1 MKKIL
6 FALMGF
12 LLSVCANTAFGAGI
26 AHVVGVAP
34 AIGAVALNGVAVASS
49 LVGGIKP
56 ADALCAGIYTEVW
69 TGEMVKA
76 FRNAAESLGWY
87 NRIRS
92 YDQYVENDVIH
103 FVNLGGDPNVLV
115 NNTTYPLNV
124 QTLEDGDK
132 AVSLDLYETEATAV
146 SDNELYAISY
156 DKMSSV
162 IERHK
167 DAINEKRYAKAIHAV
182 APATDTDT
190 TPVLLTSGE
199 AVDGRKAMTRKDIIA
214 LKRKFDKMK
223 VPLTGR
229 ILVLC
234 PDHVSDLLE
243 LDQKFAQQYYNYLSG
258 KVSNL
263 YGFEVYEYVDAPYY
277 TVSTKTKAAFGAVVT
292 DAMAQASVAYH
303 VSRVMKA
310 NGTVKTYASEAKNDT
325 LHHRNLMNFS
335 LRSICMPL
343 KEEALGAIVSAKAA

>member
-1 MKKIL
+1 M
-6 FALMGF
+6 
-12 LLSVCANTAFGAGI
+12 
-26 AHVVGVAP
+26 
-34 AIGAVALNGVAVASS
+34 
-49 LVGGIKP
+49 GGIKP

-182 APATDTDT
+182 APATNTDT

>member
-1 MKKIL
+1 M
-6 FALMGF
+6 
-12 LLSVCANTAFGAGI
+12 
-26 AHVVGVAP
+26 
-34 AIGAVALNGVAVASS
+34 
-49 LVGGIKP
+49 
-56 ADALCAGIYTEVW
+56 
-69 TGEMVKA
+69 
-76 FRNAAESLGWY
+76 
-87 NRIRS
+87 
-92 YDQYVENDVIH
+92 
-103 FVNLGGDPNVLV
+103 
-115 NNTTYPLNV
+115 
-124 QTLEDGDK
+124 
-132 AVSLDLYETEATAV
+132 
-146 SDNELYAISY
+146 
-156 DKMSSV
+156 
-162 IERHK
+162 
-167 DAINEKRYAKAIHAV
+167 
-182 APATDTDT
+182 
-190 TPVLLTSGE
+190 LLTSGE

>member
-1 MKKIL
+1 MKKIF
-6 FALMGF
+6 FALVGF
-12 LLSVCANTAFGAGI
+12 LLSVCSNTAFGAGI

-182 APATDTDT
+182 APATNTDT